1 MCSWQGFDLLIFYM
15 AGVPS
20 ALEWILIKQLCG
32 LLCMPGDRKQDV
44 SSSHSVCLHWY
55 WCQGECQRVWNKE
68 MQ

>member
-1 MCSWQGFDLLIFYM
+1 MCLWQKFGLLILYM

-32 LLCMPGDRKQDV
+32 LLHRPGDRKQAV
-44 SSSHSVCLHWY
+44 SLILYVFIGNGAEG
-55 WCQGECQRVWNKE
+55 CQCVWNKE